1 MSGFS
6 PTWLALRESA
16 DLRSRSQSVANTL
29 QTRFLQRES
38 INVIDLGCGTGSNLR
53 ATSSLLPHV
62 QHWTLVD
69 HDPALL
75 AAAKDALI
83 AWADESLV
91 AADPRAHNL
100 SSSGSPRGT
109 MPQHDQFFQDQ
120 LELRKGRATIYVRF
134 RQANLVTDL
143 DAVLDLDPPDLVTAS
158 ALFDL
163 ASPAFI
169 QKFAAA
175 VAKRRAVFY
184 TVLTYNGIQRWI
196 PRTPLDQSMS
206 GAFSRHQMTDKGF
219 GEACGPTAPVEL
231 EEQFETH
238 GYTVEEGDSPWRL
251 GPADHALITELAT
264 GFASAVRETK
274 SIPNAEIDA
283 WLKRPHTGAE
293 VGHTDT
299 LAIPG
304 SRSSLTERDDD

>member
-6 PTWLALRESA
+6 PTWLALREPA
-16 DLRSRSQSVANTL
+16 DHRSRNEAVAKTL
-29 QTRFLQRES
+29 QTRFLQRET
-38 INVIDLGCGTGSNLR
+38 INVLDLGCGTGSNLR
-53 ATSSLLPHV
+53 ATSQLLPHV

-69 HDPALL
+69 NDPALL
-75 AAAKDALI
+75 AAARNELI
-83 AWADESLV
+83 AWADNHSDAPGNSLS
-91 AADPRAHNL
+91 L
-100 SSSGSPRGT
+100 
-109 MPQHDQFFQDQ
+109 Q
-120 LELRKGRATIYVRF
+120 KGHLKLTVRF
-134 RQANLVTDL
+134 HRADLVTEL
-143 DAVLDLDPPDLVTAS
+143 DSVLDLEPQTDLVTAS
-158 ALFDL
+158 AFFDL

-169 QKFAAA
+169 QKFASA

-184 TVLTYNGIQRWI
+184 TVLTYNGIQRWT

-219 GEACGPTAPVEL
+219 GPACGPTAPVEL

-238 GYTVEEGDSPWRL
+238 GYGVEQGDSPWRL
-251 GPADHALITELAT
+251 GPADQALITELAT
-264 GFASAVRETK
+264 GFARAVRETK

-304 SRSSLTERDDD
+304 SRSPLTERDDD

>member
-6 PTWLALRESA
+6 PTWLALREPA
-16 DLRSRSQSVANTL
+16 DHRSRSSSLANTL
-29 QTRFLQRES
+29 QTRFLQRETIS
-38 INVIDLGCGTGSNLR
+38 VVDLGCGTGSNLR
-53 ATSSLLPHV
+53 ATAPLLPHV

-69 HDPALL
+69 YDPALL
-75 AAAKDALI
+75 AAAKVTLI
-83 AWADESLV
+83 AWADESIVVPFSPSPLDV
-91 AADPRAHNL
+91 
-100 SSSGSPRGT
+100 SSSDLSQGPI
-109 MPQHDQFFQDQ
+109 PQRDQSIQEQ
-120 LELRKGRATIYVRF
+120 LELRKGSARLFVRF
-134 RQANLVTDL
+134 RQADLVTDL

-169 QKFAAA
+169 QKFAEA

-184 TVLTYNGIQRWI
+184 TVLTYNGIQHWT
-196 PRTPLDQSMS
+196 PRTPIDQAMCA
-206 GAFSRHQMTDKGF
+206 AFSRHQMTDKGF
-219 GEACGPTAPVEL
+219 GPSCGPTAPVEL
-231 EEQFETH
+231 AEQFQTY

-251 GPADHALITELAT
+251 GPADQALTTELAT
-264 GFASAVRETK
+264 GFAAAIRETK
-274 SIPNAEIDA
+274 SIPDAEIDA

-304 SRSSLTERDDD
+304 PRSTERDDD

>member
-6 PTWLALRESA
+6 PTWLALREPA
-16 DLRSRSQSVANTL
+16 DHRSRSQSIANTL
-29 QTRFLQRES
+29 QTRFLQRET

-53 ATSSLLPHV
+53 ATAPLLPHV

-69 HDPALL
+69 YDPALL
-75 AAAKDALI
+75 AAAKEALI
-83 AWADESLV
+83 AWADTHAQTPDGLNLQKGPRTLTIKFHQADLMTALE
-91 AADPRAHNL
+91 AALDVPPKA
-100 SSSGSPRGT
+100 
-109 MPQHDQFFQDQ
+109 
-120 LELRKGRATIYVRF
+120 
-134 RQANLVTDL
+134 DL
-143 DAVLDLDPPDLVTAS
+143 ITAS

-175 VAKRRAVFY
+175 VAERRAVFY
-184 TVLTYNGIQRWI
+184 TVLTYNGIQRWT

-219 GEACGPTAPVEL
+219 GPSCGPTAPVEL
-231 EEQFETH
+231 AEQFQTY

-251 GPADHALITELAT
+251 GPADAALITELAT

-274 SIPNAEIDA
+274 SIPGAEIDA

-304 SRSSLTERDDD
+304 PRPSTRDDD